1 VLART
6 IDTLYETRSV
16 PMTVE
21 DAAAGRRDALVGRL
35 IGAALGAVDL
45 LNVYLGDRLGLYQ
58 GLVEVGLATSS
69 ELAARTGVHERYAR
83 EWLEQQA
90 VTGLVDVDDVGA
102 EAAQRRYALP
112 AGHDE
117 VLTAPDSLHHLAY
130 LSRLVASIGQVTPKL
145 LEAYRTGDGV
155 AWADFGA
162 DMREAQAA
170 QNRPIFRALLGTEWL
185 PRIPDVHGRLRAD
198 PPGRVADVGCG
209 AGWSSIAIAE
219 AYPTVLVDGFDLD
232 EASIA
237 VARANAADHGVAD
250 RVRFDVRDITDPGL
264 TGRYD
269 LVAGFEMLH
278 DLARPVD
285 ALAAMRRL
293 LADGGTVLIVDERV
307 AESFTVPG
315 DALERLFYGFST
327 LCCLP
332 TGMADQP
339 SAATGTVMRPATLRS
354 YAHAAGFG
362 DVTVLPIEHDLF
374 RFYRLRP

>member
-1 VLART
+1 
-6 IDTLYETRSV
+6 
-16 PMTVE
+16 MTVG
-21 DAAAGRRDALVGRL
+21 DDAAGRRDALVGRL

-58 GLVEVGLATSS
+58 ALVDVGPVTSS

-117 VLTAPDSLHHLAY
+117 VLTTPDSLHHLAY

-185 PRIPDVHGRLRAD
+185 PRIATTWWPGSRCCTTS
-198 PPGRVADVGCG
+198 PGRSRHSPRCG
-209 AGWSSIAIAE
+209 ACS
-219 AYPTVLVDGFDLD
+219 PT
-232 EASIA
+232 A
-237 VARANAADHGVAD
+237 
-250 RVRFDVRDITDPGL
+250 
-264 TGRYD
+264 GR
-269 LVAGFEMLH
+269 
-278 DLARPVD
+278 
-285 ALAAMRRL
+285 
-293 LADGGTVLIVDERV
+293 
-307 AESFTVPG
+307 S
-315 DALERLFYGFST
+315 
-327 LCCLP
+327 
-332 TGMADQP
+332 
-339 SAATGTVMRPATLRS
+339 
-354 YAHAAGFG
+354 
-362 DVTVLPIEHDLF
+362 
-374 RFYRLRP
+374 

>member
-1 VLART
+1 
-6 IDTLYETRSV
+6 
-16 PMTVE
+16 MTVG
-21 DAAAGRRDALVGRL
+21 DDAAGRRDALAERL

-45 LNVYLGDRLGLYQ
+45 LNIYLGDRLGLYRV
-58 GLVEVGLATSS
+58 LVEVGPVTSS

-102 EAAQRRYALP
+102 EAAQRRYTLP

-117 VLTAPDSLHHLAY
+117 VLTEPDSPHQLAY

-145 LEAYRTGDGV
+145 VEAYRTDGGI
-155 AWADFGA
+155 AWAVFGA

-170 QNRPIFRALLGTEWL
+170 QNRPIFLAQLGTEWL
-185 PRIPDVHGRLRAD
+185 PRIPDVHVRLRAD

-209 AGWSSIAIAE
+209 AGWSSIAIAK
-219 AYPTVLVDGFDLD
+219 AYPAVQVDGFDLD
-232 EASIA
+232 EASIT
-237 VARANAADHGVAD
+237 VARSNAAEHGVAD
-250 RVRFDVRDITDPGL
+250 RVHFDVRDVTDPGL

-278 DLARPVD
+278 DLPRPVE

-307 AESFTVPG
+307 AERFTAPG
-315 DALERLFYGFST
+315 DPLERLFYGFST

-339 SAATGTVMRPATLRS
+339 SAATGTVMRPDTLRS

-362 DVTVLPIEHDLF
+362 DVAILPIDHDLF
-374 RFYRLRP
+374 RFYRLQP

>member
-1 VLART
+1 
-6 IDTLYETRSV
+6 
-16 PMTVE
+16 MTVG
-21 DAAAGRRDALVGRL
+21 DDAAGRRDALVGRL
-35 IGAALGAVDL
+35 IAAALGAVDL
-45 LNVYLGDRLGLYQ
+45 LNVYLGDRLGLYRA
-58 GLVEVGLATSS
+58 LVEVGPVTSS

-102 EAAQRRYALP
+102 EAAQRRYVLP

-117 VLTAPDSLHHLAY
+117 VLTARDSVHHLVY
-130 LSRLVASIGQVTPKL
+130 LGRLVASVGQVTPKL

-185 PRIPDVHGRLRAD
+185 PRIPDVHGRLQAE

-209 AGWSSIAIAE
+209 AGWSTIAIAE

-237 VARANAADHGVAD
+237 VARANAVEHGVAD
-250 RVRFDVRDITDPGL
+250 RVRFDVRDITNPGL

-278 DLARPVD
+278 DLARPVE

-293 LADGGTVLIVDERV
+293 LTDGGSVLIVDERV
-307 AESFTVPG
+307 AESFTAPG

-354 YAHAAGFG
+354 YAHAAGFA

>member
-1 VLART
+1 V
-6 IDTLYETRSV
+6 
-16 PMTVE
+16 
-21 DAAAGRRDALVGRL
+21 
-35 IGAALGAVDL
+35 
-45 LNVYLGDRLGLYQ
+45 
-58 GLVEVGLATSS
+58 TSS
-69 ELAARTGVHERYAR
+69 ELAARTGVHERYTR

-90 VTGLVDVDDVGA
+90 VTGLVDVDDAGA

-155 AWADFGA
+155 AWADFGP

-209 AGWSSIAIAE
+209 AGWSSIAIAQ

-264 TGRYD
+264 TGR
-269 LVAGFEMLH
+269 
-278 DLARPVD
+278 
-285 ALAAMRRL
+285 
-293 LADGGTVLIVDERV
+293 
-307 AESFTVPG
+307 
-315 DALERLFYGFST
+315 
-327 LCCLP
+327 
-332 TGMADQP
+332 
-339 SAATGTVMRPATLRS
+339 
-354 YAHAAGFG
+354 
-362 DVTVLPIEHDLF
+362 
-374 RFYRLRP
+374 